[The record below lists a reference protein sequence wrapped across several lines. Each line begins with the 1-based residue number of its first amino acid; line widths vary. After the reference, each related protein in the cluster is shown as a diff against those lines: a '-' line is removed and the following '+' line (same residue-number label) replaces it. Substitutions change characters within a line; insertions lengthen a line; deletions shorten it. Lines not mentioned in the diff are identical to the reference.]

1 MKQKKYN
8 LEQIQDLKWN
18 DIFKPPFITDGVY
31 IYADAAD
38 GNCNITAFDVVD
50 DGDFTMNYDEVEQV
64 LKAICDILNG
74 KRGDISYKV
83 KSVIDEVINFENGM
97 SLRVRGWGYLTST
110 YVDYENCDREEIED
124 IGRYLAYEIQNRF
137 AAETAFKI
145 DPEYHKK
152 CVLNVHEKILRN
164 SVWGSYTG
172 ELLNQHVNLTK
183 FIEGISS
190 LLDSNETKDI
200 KED

>member
-38 GNCNITAFDVVD
+38 GNCNITAFDVV
-50 DGDFTMNYDEVEQV
+50 GDEFTTNYDEVEQV

-74 KRGDISYKV
+74 KRDDISYKV

-124 IGRYLAYEIQNRF
+124 IERYLAYEIQNRF

-152 CVLNVHEKILRN
+152 CILNVQEKILRN